1 MVTFDDVQNN
11 PEIQA
16 LIREAG
22 HVLSVMNYTE
32 HGLRHVSYVSRTAH
46 MILTKLGYDEKTC
59 ELAKIAGYIHD
70 VGNMINRKNHGITAA
85 TLCYPILRDMGMDLD
100 DVCEICAAVGNH
112 EEEIGWVVN
121 PIAAALIIADKS
133 DAHRTRVKR
142 IAQHF
147 DDIHDIVNYSIRKNI
162 VLVDSEHKIISI
174 KFYMDNSSSVM
185 DYLRLFLPRM
195 MMCEKAARFL
205 GCAFRLY
212 INDII
217 INTVRQMSPNQI
229 DKAGEE

>member
-32 HGLRHVSYVSRTAH
+32 HGLRHVSYVARTAH
-46 MILTKLGYDEKTC
+46 MILNKLGYDEKMC

-100 DVCEICAAVGNH
+100 DVCEICAAIGNH
-112 EEEIGWVVN
+112 EEEIGWVIN

-142 IAQHF
+142 ISQHF

-185 DYLRLFLPRM
+185 DYLSLFLPRM
-195 MMCEKAARFL
+195 MMCERAARFL
-205 GCAFRLY
+205 VCAFRLY

>member
-1 MVTFDDVQNN
+1 MVTFEDVKNN
-11 PEIQA
+11 SEIQA
-16 LIREAG
+16 LIKGAS
-22 HVLSVMNYTE
+22 HVLNVMNYTE
-32 HGLRHVSYVSRTAH
+32 HGLRHVGYVSRTAH
-46 MILTKLGYDEKTC
+46 MILKKLGFDDKTA

-85 TLCYPILRDMGMDLD
+85 TLVYPILRDMGMPLD
-100 DVCEICAAVGNH
+100 DVCEICSAVGNH

-142 IAQHF
+142 INQHF
-147 DDIHDIVNYSIRKNI
+147 DDIHDRVNYSIRKNI
-162 VLVDSEHKIISI
+162 VLVDSETKIISI

-185 DYLRLFLPRM
+185 DYLKIFLPRM
-195 MMCEKAARFL
+195 VMCEKAANFL

-217 INTVRQMSPNQI
+217 INTVRQMTTSQI
-229 DKAGEE
+229 DDAEEE